1 MNKVCYTD
9 LWLQAARAGDSKKA
23 KAVLDQGLNFYSAQ
37 LMALFNS
44 AYMGDWPMILAA
56 LELARP
62 GLYER
67 MGPLKSLEKVLVR
80 GCSATMVSV
89 PVDRGGQKGGRS
101 C

>member
-9 LWLQAARAGDSKKA
+9 LWLKELKAGDRQKA

-37 LMALFNS
+37 LMALFSS

-62 GLYER
+62 GLYDR
-67 MGPLKSLEKVLVR
+67 MGPLKSLERVLVR

-89 PVDRGGQKGGRS
+89 PVKGGKDHG
-101 C
+101 